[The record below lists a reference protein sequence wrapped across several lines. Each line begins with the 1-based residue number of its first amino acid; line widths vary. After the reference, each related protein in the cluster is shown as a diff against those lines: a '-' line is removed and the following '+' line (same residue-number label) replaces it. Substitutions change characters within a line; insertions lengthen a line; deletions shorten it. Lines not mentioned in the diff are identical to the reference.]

1 MPVKLIG
8 GGWKNTSLVDV
19 HGSVTFTVWLCGCN
33 LKCPFCHNWRLA
45 SNEGSTCKPLD
56 TSRLLDDLSA
66 SRFFIDYLHVTGGE
80 PLLQYGGL
88 SWLFKEAKDMGVATS
103 LNSNL
108 TFYMPLKKLVAQGV
122 VDHVATDLKTPFDEL
137 SGLGNVSSALHKL
150 FAESLKLVVE
160 EDIPLELR
168 VPVARGLTAK
178 SIEKTLELIAP
189 ILSKHVEKTVVV
201 VNPLLSKP
209 LVDPRNVEW
218 CNKYCMPGEAEVKD
232 VAEAF
237 RRLGFKVVVKEVPG

>member
-45 SNEGSTCKPLD
+45 DRDAQFCRPLD
-56 TSRLLDDLSA
+56 VDRLLNDLSA
-66 SRFFIDYLHVTGGE
+66 SRGFIDYLHVTGGE
-80 PLLQYGGL
+80 PLLQYEGL
-88 SWLFKEAKDMGVATS
+88 SWLFGEAKRMGIATS

-108 TFYMPLKKLVAQGV
+108 TLYMPLKKLVAQGV

-137 SGLGNVSSALHKL
+137 SGLGNVSNVL
-150 FAESLKLVVE
+150 FKQFMESLRLIVE
-160 EDIPLELR
+160 ENIPLELR
-168 VPVARGLTAK
+168 IPVAKDLTIK
-178 SIEKTLELIAP
+178 TLEKTLEYIMP
-189 ILSKHVEKTVVV
+189 TLSKHVENTVVI

-209 LVDPRNVEW
+209 LTNPRSIEW
-218 CNKYCMPGEAEVKD
+218 CDKYCMPSEVELEG
-232 VAEAF
+232 VAGVF
-237 RRLGFKVVVKEVPG
+237 RRHGFKTFIKEVPR